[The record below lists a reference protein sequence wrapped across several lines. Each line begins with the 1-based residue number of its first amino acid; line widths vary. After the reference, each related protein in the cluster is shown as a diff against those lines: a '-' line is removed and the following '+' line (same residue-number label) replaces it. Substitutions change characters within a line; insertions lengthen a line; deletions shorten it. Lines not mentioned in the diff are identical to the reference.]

1 MYFWLQYVSGYI
13 MTSTWYQSL
22 RWLRR
27 CVGVILSEWFCD
39 MPRSLTQVIIVLG
52 TSWLLAQWIIDDCF
66 DNFSNEKFSTMEV
79 KFYYIGDKKK
89 NNVVCNIL
97 VTFVALKILLAAGI
111 FLRAVLK
118 FVFVLALVSALFS

>member
-1 MYFWLQYVSGYI
+1 MIVSI
-13 MTSTWYQSL
+13 ISVMKNFLPWKSSFI
-22 RWLRR
+22 
-27 CVGVILSEWFCD
+27 ILE
-39 MPRSLTQVIIVLG
+39 I
-52 TSWLLAQWIIDDCF
+52 
-66 DNFSNEKFSTMEV
+66 
-79 KFYYIGDKKK
+79 KK

>member
-1 MYFWLQYVSGYI
+1 
-13 MTSTWYQSL
+13 
-22 RWLRR
+22 
-27 CVGVILSEWFCD
+27 
-39 MPRSLTQVIIVLG
+39 
-52 TSWLLAQWIIDDCF
+52 
-66 DNFSNEKFSTMEV
+66 MEV

-118 FVFVLALVSALFS
+118 FVFVLALVLALFS